1 MPDRSQYYSIGVPI
15 VPQAPIG
22 EENLWMRIRMLV
34 TAVIAV
40 VWIGSVYTLQKRN
53 TDRSFL
59 EQGGHVDV
67 VNGAFVLREDFLGI
81 YLIETKI
88 GHSEFRL
95 TEAGEATAKTSGGKV
110 YLFQSQSTMRID
122 ALGIPFNLKTISDGA
137 IDQNLAL
144 CDFTFHFVASGQN
157 ISCVG
162 KVEGN
167 ALTVTTKSEGAS
179 HTKEYPLQGPIYSP
193 DIVHLVVARD
203 GIEVGKQTSV
213 PIYDPLTT
221 SLDQV
226 EVLVKEQ
233 TEMEWEGKSQS
244 VYHVQLSYKGF
255 QEDAWID
262 ANGVVFREQSSVA
275 GIAFLCKRETE
286 DQAREMPVA
295 SGPGP
300 DLIAASRIPV
310 DYAIENPRNVEEMH
324 IAVTGCTP
332 EDLFL
337 DGVRQVLES
346 DRTAE
351 ELAVVVRRPDY
362 DTLIDRFNSPE
373 IAYSGSEDYKEYLEP
388 DPFVQSNDSRIV
400 QKAKEI
406 TANSGSRWSAVEQ
419 LTTWLHES
427 LRKEVRVTIPSA
439 VEVLESRKGDC
450 NEHSTLFAALA
461 RSLNIPTKVCAGIV
475 YQDGAFY
482 YHAWNEVLL
491 GNEDSIW
498 LPIDS
503 TFGQAEVDAAHVKL
517 NEGALDKQVELI
529 KLIGKM
535 QVKIIEAR

>member
-1 MPDRSQYYSIGVPI
+1 
-15 VPQAPIG
+15 
-22 EENLWMRIRMLV
+22 MRIRMLV

-40 VWIGSVYTLQKRN
+40 VWIGSVYTLQRRH

-59 EQGGHVDV
+59 EQGGRVDV
-67 VNGAFVLREDFLGI
+67 TNGTFVLREDFLGI
-81 YLIETKI
+81 YLNETKI

-95 TEAGEATAKTSGGKV
+95 TEAGESTAKSAGGKV

-122 ALGIPFNLKTISDGA
+122 ALGIPFNLKTVSEGA
-137 IDQNLAL
+137 VDQNLAL
-144 CDFTFHFVASGQN
+144 HDFSFHFAASGQS

-167 ALTVTTKSEGAS
+167 VLMVTTKSEGAS
-179 HTKEYPLQGPIYSP
+179 HSKEYPLQGPIFSP
-193 DIVHLVVARD
+193 DIVHLVVARE
-203 GIEVGKQTSV
+203 GIEVGKQMTV

-226 EVLVKEQ
+226 DVLVKEQ
-233 TEMEWEGKSQS
+233 TEMEWEGENHT
-244 VYHVQLSYKGF
+244 VYHIRLSYKGF

-262 ANGVVFREQSSVA
+262 AGGVVFREQSSVA
-275 GIAFLCKRETE
+275 GIGFLCKRETE
-286 DQAREMPVA
+286 EQAREIPVA
-295 SGPGP
+295 SGTGP
-300 DLIAASRIPV
+300 DLISASRIPV
-310 DYAIENPRNVEEMH
+310 DYVIEDPRNMEEMR

-332 EDLFL
+332 ADLFPDL
-337 DGVRQVLES
+337 ERQILES
-346 DRTAE
+346 DRDAE
-351 ELAVVVRRPDY
+351 ELVVIVRKPDY
-362 DTLIDRFNSPE
+362 DALIGRFDSPE
-373 IAYSGSEDYKEYLEP
+373 IAYSGSKDYRECLEP

-406 TANSGSRWSAVEQ
+406 TMNAGSRWNAVKQ

-427 LRKEVRVTIPSA
+427 LRKEIRVTIPSA
-439 VEVLESRKGDC
+439 VEVLESGKGDC

-461 RSLNIPTKVCAGIV
+461 RSLGIPTKICAGIV

-491 GNEDSIW
+491 GNDNPVW

-503 TFGQAEVDAAHVKL
+503 TFGQTEVDATHIKL

-535 QVKIIEAR
+535 QVKILEAR